1 MSESCL
7 APEDES
13 LILGSPKAIR
23 GFAALAKRLL
33 DLFGTLIAVPIAA
46 PLMIGTAVVL
56 KLSSRDPILFI
67 QERAGEG
74 GKVFK
79 IYKFRTMVVNAEDLL
94 DQVIDVD
101 ALEEPVFKLKDD
113 PRVTRVGRFLRRW
126 SLDEL
131 PQLYNVLRGEMSL
144 VGPRPEETWLVE
156 RYSEWH
162 RMRLMA
168 KPGVTGPVQINGRGD
183 LPLQERVRLEVE
195 YINHYSLW
203 KDLAILFKTIPVVIR
218 GNGSY

>member
-33 DLFGTLIAVPIAA
+33 DLFGTLIAVPITA
-46 PLMIGTAVVL
+46 PLMIGTAIVL